1 MRPNLLLIAP
11 NINIA
16 NVANIVVK
24 ENGFNCRVVVGN
36 LQQGVKQ
43 ARIAEK
49 ADIEAIIS
57 RGGTFLAIQK
67 EVENIPLIP
76 IDVSAYDLLE
86 ALYKASFIANTV
98 GVVGYPNT
106 IYDATSVGKYMNLQ
120 VVEVPVENPVKLE
133 KDLSGR
139 IKKGLR
145 IIVGD
150 TISVEKA
157 LKLGIQGILISSGK
171 RTIYEALVK
180 AEELVYV
187 RRKELLAKNRLEAI
201 LDAVT
206 DEGILAT
213 DDNYYITHSNPKVR
227 EYLGYSDHHLLVG
240 KKLEDLLPDFQE
252 KEELIK
258 WKGQQFLIDT
268 QKIIDSEQEEAGII
282 VTLKPLKQIQDL
294 ETRMRKRLYAKG
306 HVAKHTFT
314 DIVGNSNKIKSVIY
328 KAHKI
333 SKSNAT
339 VLITGATGTGK
350 EMFAQSIHNASL
362 RADGPFVAVNCASL
376 PESLLESEL
385 FGYREGSFTDARK
398 GGKAG
403 LFELAHRGTIFLDE
417 IGDMTLAVQAK
428 VLRVLQEKE
437 VIRLGDDCVIPVD
450 IRIIAAANNDLWEAV
465 KAGKFRE
472 DLYYRVN
479 VLSLY
484 LPTLWERGHDVIVL
498 AEKFLHRLNP
508 LLKLEADTLEPLGDY
523 HWPGNVR
530 ELYNFMEQLV
540 VLHEGSII
548 KAENVKTILASFKK
562 VQPQGSSTI
571 EKYNYRELSDEDL
584 IKLLDEYEGNQT
596 KLSEIL
602 GINRSTLW
610 RRLKKYKQ

>member
-1 MRPNLLLIAP
+1 M
-11 NINIA
+11 NIA
-16 NVANIVVK
+16 NVANLVAK

-43 ARIAEK
+43 ARIAEET
-49 ADIEAIIS
+49 DIEAVIS

-67 EVENIPLIP
+67 EVGNIPLVP

-86 ALYKASFIANTV
+86 ALYKASFIDNVV

-106 IYDATSVGKYMNLQ
+106 IYDATSVGKYLNLK

-133 KDLSGR
+133 KDLSDR
-139 IKKGLR
+139 IAKGLR

-150 TISVEKA
+150 TISVETA

-180 AEELVYV
+180 AEELVYL
-187 RRKELLAKNRLEAI
+187 RRKELLAKSRLEVI
-201 LDAVT
+201 LDSVT

-213 DDNYYITHSNPKVR
+213 DANYYITHSNPKVR
-227 EYLGYSDHHLLVG
+227 EYLGYLDAQSLAG
-240 KKLEDLLPDFQE
+240 KKIYDLLPAFQE

-258 WKGQQFLIDT
+258 WKGQQYLIDT
-268 QKIIDSEQEEAGII
+268 QKIIKSEQEEAGVII
-282 VTLKPLKQIQDL
+282 TLKPLKQIQDI
-294 ETRMRKRLYAKG
+294 ETRMRKRLYIKG
-306 HVAKHTFT
+306 HVAKHTFS
-314 DIVGNSNKIKSVIY
+314 DIVGDSNNIKSVIY
-328 KAHKI
+328 KACKI

-339 VLITGATGTGK
+339 VLITGDTGTGK
-350 EMFAQSIHNASL
+350 EMFAQSIHNASS

-398 GGKAG
+398 GGKVG

-417 IGDMTLAVQAK
+417 IGDMSLSVQAK

-437 VIRLGDDCVIPVD
+437 VTRLGDDCVIPID
-450 IRIIAAANNDLWEAV
+450 IRIIAAANSDLWEAV
-465 KAGKFRE
+465 QISKFRE

-479 VLSLY
+479 VLFLY
-484 LPTLWERGHDVIVL
+484 LPTLWERGHDIAIL
-498 AEKFLHRLNP
+498 AEKFLKRLNP
-508 LLKLEADTLEPLGDY
+508 DLNFAQDAFEPLKEY

-530 ELYNFMEQLV
+530 ELDNFMEQLV
-540 VLHEGSII
+540 VLYEGSVIR
-548 KAENVKTILASFKK
+548 AGDVKTLLNLSKK
-562 VQPQGSSTI
+562 AKPEKMSRVN
-571 EKYNYRELSDEDL
+571 KYNYKELRDEDL
-584 IKLLDEYEGNQT
+584 IKLLDAYEGNQT
-596 KLSEIL
+596 KVSEML

-610 RRLKKYKQ
+610 RRLKKYKSK